1 MRAHKRSGDDVVAS
15 SRKSVAVERG
25 TRMLRTALGPAV
37 ARFLDD
43 PAIVEVMLNPDGRLW
58 IDRLASG
65 LADTGE
71 QLSATDGERIIR
83 LVAHHVGAEVHS
95 SAPRVSAEL
104 PGTGERFE
112 GLLPPVVAAPAFA
125 IRKPAVAV
133 FSLADYVATGIM
145 SDAQAEALRRA
156 VTERQNI
163 LVAGGTS
170 TGKTTLTNALLA
182 EVARTGDRVV
192 LIEDTRELQ
201 CAAPNL
207 VALRTRD
214 GVVSLSEL
222 VRSSLRLRP
231 DRIPI
236 GEVRGAE
243 ALDLL
248 KAWSTGHPGGIGT
261 IHAGTAIGALRRLEQ
276 LIQEA
281 VVTVPRALIAE
292 TIDVIA
298 VLSGRGSARRLAELV
313 HVTGLGTTGD
323 YVLAPTITSPEP
335 NGAPQ

>member
-1 MRAHKRSGDDVVAS
+1 MTVTPLKPEFST
-15 SRKSVAVERG
+15 RG
-25 TRMLRTALGPAV
+25 ARMLRSALGDEIAGW
-37 ARFLDD
+37 LED
-43 PAIVEVMLNPDGRLW
+43 PTVVEVMLNPDGRIWL
-58 IDRLASG
+58 DRLSDG
-65 LADTGE
+65 LSDTGA
-71 QLSATDGERIIR
+71 QISPTDGERIIR
-83 LVAHHVGAEVHS
+83 LVAHHVGAEVHGAS
-95 SAPRVSAEL
+95 PRISAEL

-112 GLLPPVVAAPAFA
+112 GLLPPVVGAPTFT

-133 FSLADYVATGIM
+133 FTLQDYVASGIM
-145 SDAQAEALRRA
+145 TSDAAQMLRDAIVGRA
-156 VTERQNI
+156 NI

-182 EVARTGDRVV
+182 EIAKSSDRVV

-201 CAAPNL
+201 CLTPNL
-207 VALRTRD
+207 VALRTKD
-214 GVVSLSEL
+214 GVASLSDL

-248 KAWSTGHPGGIGT
+248 KAWGTGHPGGIGT
-261 IHAGTAIGALRRLEQ
+261 IHAGSAMGAIRRLEQ

-292 TIDVIA
+292 TIDLIA
-298 VLSGRGSARRLAELV
+298 VLTGRGADRCLSELV
-313 HVTGLGTTGD
+313 RVTGLTEAGD
-323 YVLAPTITSPEP
+323 YVLEDIFSQP
-335 NGAPQ
+335 NGDHP

>member
-1 MRAHKRSGDDVVAS
+1 MVVS
-15 SRKSVAVERG
+15 SRESVAVERG

-58 IDRLASG
+58 IDRLATG

-95 SAPRVSAEL
+95 GAPRVSAEL

-133 FSLADYVATGIM
+133 FSLADYVAAGIM
-145 SDAQAEALRRA
+145 SDAQADALRRA

-313 HVTGLGTTGD
+313 HVTGLETTGD
-323 YVLAPTITSPEP
+323 YVLAPTIPNPEP

>member
-1 MRAHKRSGDDVVAS
+1 
-15 SRKSVAVERG
+15 
-25 TRMLRTALGPAV
+25 MLRTALGPSI
-37 ARFLDD
+37 ARFLED
-43 PAIVEVMLNPDGRLW
+43 PAVIEVMLNPDGRLW
-58 IDRLASG
+58 IDRLSEG

-71 QLSATDGERIIR
+71 TMSAATSERIVR
-83 LVAHHVGAEVHS
+83 LVAHHVGVEVHARS
-95 SAPRVSAEL
+95 PRVSAEL
-104 PGTGERFE
+104 PETGERFE

-133 FSLADYVATGIM
+133 FTLDDYVAAGIM
-145 SDAQAEALRRA
+145 SADQAATLRDA
-156 VTERQNI
+156 VTSRANI
-163 LVAGGTS
+163 LIAGGTS

-182 EVARTGDRVV
+182 EVAKTQDRVV
-192 LIEDTRELQ
+192 IIEDTRELQ

-207 VALRTRD
+207 VAMRTKD
-214 GVVSLSEL
+214 GVATLSDL

-248 KAWSTGHPGGIGT
+248 KAWGTGHPGGIGT
-261 IHAGTAIGALRRLEQ
+261 IHAGTALGALRRLEQ

-292 TIDVIA
+292 TIDVVA
-298 VLSGRGSARRLAELV
+298 VLTGRGSARRLTELARV
-313 HVTGLGTTGD
+313 EGLSPDGD
-323 YVLAPTITSPEP
+323 YRVTPAKP
-335 NGAPQ
+335 NTGESS